1 MPKSTF
7 YNLPKE
13 KQDKVLEA
21 ARKEFFRAEDGEI
34 LIKNIVVDAKIPR
47 GSFYQYF
54 EDKEDAIKYI
64 IQKFILAEEELIG
77 KILIDTNGDIF
88 ESAIK
93 MYDYMVEELLKDN
106 SFKLVRNI
114 LQELKK
120 ENFSIFDKNNKLGN
134 KSQLNNLINKETLN
148 LDNEEDLYYIMK
160 IITIMTRTEAIE
172 VISKKKT
179 KDQGTED
186 LKRELEI
193 LKRGMKK

>member
-7 YNLPKE
+7 YNLNNEKKE
-13 KQDKVLEA
+13 KIEKALK
-21 ARKEFFRAEDGEI
+21 KEFSKHSFEKASI
-34 LIKNIVVDAKIPR
+34 SNIIEEAQIPR

-148 LDNEEDLYYIMK
+148 LDNE
-160 IITIMTRTEAIE
+160 
-172 VISKKKT
+172 
-179 KDQGTED
+179 
-186 LKRELEI
+186 
-193 LKRGMKK
+193 